1 MTMVAMHIIS
11 PLTCIPEKP
20 LVMISARFK
29 GDKYEKMV
37 RELTSELNK
46 AGVNAYIVEA
56 GAGMTF
62 GDKTLF
68 GLSNMVVMVCFCT
81 PHYGER
87 TVAVYSS
94 FGELKY
100 ASEKRID
107 ILPIKMCED
116 KDYPPSPNRD
126 FDGQNLGPAQNKFV
140 FSDDL
145 VYKDWSSRE
154 WDAEKCAKETKE
166 SLMKLGKCPLL

>member
-37 RELTSELNK
+37 RELASELKK

-56 GAGMTF
+56 GAGTTF

-68 GLSNMVVMVCFCT
+68 GLHNMVVMVCFCT
-81 PHYGER
+81 HHYGER
-87 TVAVYSS
+87 TVSVYSS
-94 FGELKY
+94 FAELNLLLRSIFRFSRSGCVK
-100 ASEKRID
+100 ITT
-107 ILPIKMCED
+107 ILL
-116 KDYPPSPNRD
+116 R
-126 FDGQNLGPAQNKFV
+126 
-140 FSDDL
+140 
-145 VYKDWSSRE
+145 R
-154 WDAEKCAKETKE
+154 AEI
-166 SLMKLGKCPLL
+166 LMGRTLDQRKIN